1 LKIETRCFFTVED
14 VLFIDDASERA
25 YDGGAMYVGVDEADV
40 RAAAVPVRDVFAEDM
55 LVIWCLASFLL
66 GS

>member
-14 VLFIDDASERA
+14 VLFIDDASEGA
-25 YDGGAMYVGVDEADV
+25 YDGGAMYVGVNEVDAH
-40 RAAAVPVRDVFAEDM
+40 AATVPVRDVFVEDM
-55 LVIWCLASFLL
+55 LVMWCLAGFLL